1 MVQTMIGVLPDA
13 VSAQQRQSQCAF
25 ALDKKRKNVAKLA
38 EEKKSL
44 AHKYFPP
51 ELTDR
56 IDVWKGARN
65 KIIHA
70 LMKQDLHTE
79 DLSAVA
85 LDGQALVK
93 TLCSKTSLYNR
104 ALERQA
110 NKENGK

>member
-1 MVQTMIGVLPDA
+1 M
-13 VSAQQRQSQCAF
+13 QSGKTSQ
-25 ALDKKRKNVAKLA
+25 NWP
-38 EEKKSL
+38 KKSL
-44 AHKYFPP
+44 AHKYFLP

>member
-1 MVQTMIGVLPDA
+1 MESGCKELCVIGCKA
-13 VSAQQRQSQCAF
+13 E
-25 ALDKKRKNVAKLA
+25 NVAKLA

-44 AHKYFPP
+44 AHKYFLP

>member
-1 MVQTMIGVLPDA
+1 MEKRLFTSESVTEGHPDKICDA
-13 VSAQQRQSQCAF
+13 VSDAV
-25 ALDKKRKNVAKLA
+25 LD
-38 EEKKSL
+38 
-44 AHKYFPP
+44 
-51 ELTDR
+51 
-56 IDVWKGARN
+56 
-65 KIIHA
+65 A
-70 LMKQDLHTE
+70 LMEQDLHTE

>member
-1 MVQTMIGVLPDA
+1 MESDA
-13 VSAQQRQSQCAF
+13 KNFVS
-25 ALDKKRKNVAKLA
+25 LDAKRKNVAKLA